1 MTIYAYNPYFKKELP
16 IVACYNNGQNVIYE
30 DLLKPF
36 AKVLKNRIKA
46 HRQNVILAE
55 GATGS
60 GKSTVLV
67 NLALEI
73 NPNWDIT
80 ENYIYSVDDF
90 KKKLK
95 NPLHSD
101 PVSLIDEG
109 SVALNSMNS
118 QRKDDV
124 LLTVAFD
131 TLRSFGLTTLIAIPN
146 RRHLNKRIIENHVN
160 YLIKCPVTSPLPG
173 YDPRGFATIYI
184 HEFRDWGLDYWRPIG
199 TTIFNKMASKV
210 AGDYEQIKLNHQ
222 LTFLQAF
229 TEGVE

>member
-1 MTIYAYNPYFKKELP
+1 MTTYAYNRYFKQELP
-16 IVACYNNGQNVIYE
+16 IVACYNNAQNVIYA

-36 AKVLKNRIKA
+36 AKTLKARIKA
-46 HRQNVILAE
+46 HRQNVVLAE
-55 GATGS
+55 GPTGS

-73 NPNWDIT
+73 NADWDINS
-80 ENYIYSVDDF
+80 NYVYSVDDF
-90 KKKLK
+90 KRKLK
-95 NPLHSD
+95 EPLKSD

-146 RRHLNKRIIENHVN
+146 KRHINKRIIENHVN
-160 YLIKCPVTSPLPG
+160 FLIKCPVTSPLPG
-173 YDPRGFATIYI
+173 YDPRGFATIYV

-199 TTIFNKMASKV
+199 TTLFNRMASKV
-210 AGDYEQIKLNHQ
+210 ADDYEQIKLKHQ
-222 LTFLQAF
+222 LQFLESF
-229 TEGVE
+229 TEGIE